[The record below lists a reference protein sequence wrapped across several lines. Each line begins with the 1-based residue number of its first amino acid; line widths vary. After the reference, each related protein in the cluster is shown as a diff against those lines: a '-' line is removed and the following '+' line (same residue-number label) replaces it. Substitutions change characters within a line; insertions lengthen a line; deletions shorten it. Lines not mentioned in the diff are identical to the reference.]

1 MDLCYFVSH
10 NLGEYLVCS
19 TLSETISTSYK
30 ITLNKL
36 NPRSL
41 KKRQRVG
48 DKYMYLLKEY
58 CKPTF
63 IRVDFISQFTW

>member
-19 TLSETISTSYK
+19 TLSETISTSLD

-41 KKRQRVG
+41 KKRQLG
-48 DKYMYLLKEY
+48 KNGFATTSFYELKFSLIQSGVVI
-58 CKPTF
+58 T
-63 IRVDFISQFTW
+63 T